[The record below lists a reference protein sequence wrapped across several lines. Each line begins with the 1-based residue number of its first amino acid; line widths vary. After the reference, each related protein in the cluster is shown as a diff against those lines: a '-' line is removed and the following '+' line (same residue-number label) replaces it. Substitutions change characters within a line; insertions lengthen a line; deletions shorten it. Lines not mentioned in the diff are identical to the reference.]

1 MTDNPK
7 FYFLRFLVFRDFHKE
22 QSIVKKA
29 RMRKHLVED
38 YFPKYFTKFA
48 ELLEEAGGQW
58 IAGPQLTY
66 ADLAL
71 ANFLVSTK
79 LA

>member
-1 MTDNPK
+1 
-7 FYFLRFLVFRDFHKE
+7 
-22 QSIVKKA
+22 
-29 RMRKHLVED
+29 MRKHLVED